1 MINVFGSLVGK
12 EEIDEVTE
20 TLNSQW
26 LGLGNKVEEFE
37 DLFSKKFNL
46 QYFSMVDSGS
56 NALFLALK
64 LLDLPKN
71 SEVIVPSFTWVSCAQ
86 AVLMCDL
93 KPVFCDVDINSMNV
107 TAKTV
112 ATKITS
118 KTSAI
123 MVVHYAGLPVDMEPI
138 IKFGIPII
146 EDAAH
151 AV

>member
-112 ATKITS
+112 ATKS
-118 KTSAI
+118 LQK
-123 MVVHYAGLPVDMEPI
+123 HLQ
-138 IKFGIPII
+138 
-146 EDAAH
+146 
-151 AV
+151 